1 MASTYRPGAVSIF
14 AVIFAT
20 LLLTVLTVGFIGL
33 MISAQQRAINNDLSQ
48 SAYDAALA
56 GVEDA
61 KRVVRA
67 CASGDNLACEELEKQ
82 GDCEVIARAGINGVV
97 GTSET
102 RIASSATTG
111 EQFDQAYTCVNIT
124 MDSPSVELAS
134 NPGKTE
140 VVSLRSVA
148 PFQSVVLEWYASTD
162 TGAGLTAQPPTT
174 SGYDRLPKASGSGS
188 WAAGAP
194 PLLRAQIISPGESF
208 SLSELD
214 ESDTSSTVFFRP
226 SDMTQNGTERVVNV
240 LKGTQ
245 ARATE
250 GGGAVNNSVVPV
262 RCSSGFANSNLY
274 SCRAV
279 LRVGTRSDDVVSI
292 DESQNALLRLDTM
305 YAAGATSIKV
315 SLRSDL
321 GSTVNFNGVQPVVD
335 STGRANDLFRRVRA
349 HLGLGDSSFPY
360 PTYAV
365 DVANDLCKNF
375 SVDIDGAHPGG
386 CTP

>member
-162 TGAGLTAQPPTT
+162 TDAGLTAQPPTT
-174 SGYDRLPKASGSGS
+174 SDYDRLPKASA

-194 PLLRAQIISPGESF
+194 PLLRAQIISPGEDF
-208 SLSELD
+208 ELSDLD
-214 ESDTSSTVFFRP
+214 NADTSSTVFFRP
-226 SDMTQNGTERVVNV
+226 AGMTPNGEVMSVNV
-240 LKGTQ
+240 LRGAR

-250 GGGAVNNSVVPV
+250 GSGAVNNEVTQVT
-262 RCSSGFANSNLY
+262 CSSRFASSNLY

-279 LRVGTRSDDVVSI
+279 LGVEGDAISI
-292 DESQNALLRLDTM
+292 GESQNALLRLDTM